1 MTEPAPSEGAA
12 GRAAAELG
20 LDARLERLEE
30 VVRQLERDDQDLE
43 AALRLF
49 EEGVEHVRAARA
61 ALARSELA
69 IETLVA
75 EAAGEFP
82 PRGPSA
88 GGESAGAAG
97 GGSSGEP
104 PPTGP

>member
-1 MTEPAPSEGAA
+1 VTEPAPAEGAA
-12 GRAAAELG
+12 GRAEAELG

-43 AALRLF
+43 TALRLF

-69 IETLVA
+69 IERLVA
-75 EAAGEFP
+75 EAAGEVP
-82 PRGPSA
+82 PGGPSTR
-88 GGESAGAAG
+88 GESAGAVG
-97 GGSSGEP
+97 GAPSGGP